1 MSVGI
6 GYLIPNFSKNLLSCQ
21 SVIFFLSGI
30 GFSALHYIKTAV
42 IYMIF
47 RDLLNRKIIAMLVT
61 VSIFLFLFFIYIDSL
76 LGFIIPA
83 NYLPFLDLC
92 IPYELYIGQASFLDA
107 GFRGSSPDRGGSD
120 RRFHMGKD
128 LGEKGCARSFEK

>member
-1 MSVGI
+1 MSGNWI
-6 GYLIPNFSKNLLSCQ
+6 LCA
-21 SVIFFLSGI
+21 
-30 GFSALHYIKTAV
+30 ALYQDSSD
-42 IYMIF
+42 IYDF

-92 IPYELYIGQASFLDA
+92 IPYELYIGQAIVS
-107 GFRGSSPDRGGSD
+107 
-120 RRFHMGKD
+120 
-128 LGEKGCARSFEK
+128 